1 MMYMNVSA
9 YVYLC
14 YVNSREK
21 CYMSPK
27 SQSLLSYVDWLE
39 KLDQYGSA
47 ISQKEVTGQ
56 GHPGPT
62 NDITVSVVSSARYWN
77 SACYPITLVW
87 FERFE
92 IHMSYLI
99 LCSILCFIHLS
110 FILYTSKL

>member
-1 MMYMNVSA
+1 MMYMDVST
-9 YVYLC
+9 YVYLY

-21 CYMSPK
+21 CYLYPK
-27 SQSLLSYVDWLE
+27 SQSLLDYVDWLE

-47 ISQKEVTGQ
+47 VSQKQVTGL
-56 GHPGPT
+56 GHPSLT
-62 NDITVSVVSSARYWN
+62 NDITVSVVSSAKHWN
-77 SACYPITLVW
+77 NARYPITLVW

-92 IHMSYLI
+92 IHMLCLI